1 VQGTLGGF
9 VVLVLAVM
17 GTFVFNRLW
26 QRSLLTEAEEA
37 IAEAQAKGFT
47 LQPLGFGP
55 RVVLSLYQEEA
66 LVEVCWCG
74 GIRGARTFI
83 RVGKEQRTL
92 GLLTTAQAL
101 NLALAGEE

>member
-1 VQGTLGGF
+1 VQGALGGF

-26 QRSLLTEAEEA
+26 QRSLLAEAAEA
-37 IAEAQAKGFT
+37 IAEAQAKGFV
-47 LQPLGFGP
+47 LHPLGFGP
-55 RVVLSLYQEEA
+55 RVVLSVTQEEGRA
-66 LVEVCWCG
+66 EICWCG
-74 GIRGARTFI
+74 GVYGARTLI

-92 GLLTTAQAL
+92 ALLTTAQAL